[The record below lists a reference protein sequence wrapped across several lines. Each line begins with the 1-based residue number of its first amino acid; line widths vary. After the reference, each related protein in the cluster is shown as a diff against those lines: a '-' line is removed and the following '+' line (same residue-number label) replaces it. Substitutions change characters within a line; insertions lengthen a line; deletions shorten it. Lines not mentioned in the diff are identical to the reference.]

1 MFEVF
6 WDTELPVL
14 HIHGFTAKSA
24 GERVLKIG
32 QHLTKRERTSRVR
45 VKSPSYTRPQD
56 ICFMLSVGLSTN
68 T

>member
-14 HIHGFTAKSA
+14 HIHGFTAKSV

-45 VKSPSYTRPQD
+45 VKSPSYTCPQV
-56 ICFMLSVGLSTN
+56 ICFMLNFGLAMN